1 MGRWS
6 GRVMGQK
13 GFFDLERRLAAIS
26 SKGDPLEAIKKIV
39 RWEDFRADIE
49 AMTET
54 EPEERKSNAGRKP
67 YDALLKFK
75 IVVRQSLHNL
85 SDEQTE
91 YLIRDRFS
99 FMRFLDLEIEDPVP
113 DATTIWLFREALME
127 GGLIDRLFARFGQ
140 HLEAAGYIA
149 RGGQIIDATIV
160 SVPKQRNTKE
170 ENEAIKAGKTP
181 EGWEQRPAK
190 NAQKDKDARWTKKN
204 DESFYGYK
212 NHVDVDKAHNLIRK
226 WDVTNAAVHDS
237 QKLDDV
243 LDLSN
248 TGKEVWADSA
258 YRSVQI
264 EAGLEEKGL
273 QSRIHRRAAR
283 NRPLTERQKSANTTR
298 SKVRARV
305 EHVFGH
311 QQSAMGGKIVRTI
324 GIARARFKIGM
335 MNLGYNIR
343 RLVQLERMGA
353 APAWGRAPW
362 ESVRHRAKGPPGRPP
377 ASKRSPLGTSAATA
391 RSARAEITES
401 GYCSRSPLVYPPG
414 VGRLAELPGL

>member
-1 MGRWS
+1 
-6 GRVMGQK
+6 MGQK

-75 IVVRQSLHNL
+75 IVVLQSLHNL

-170 ENEAIKAGKTP
+170 ENQAIKAGKTP

-190 NAQKDKDARWTKKN
+190 NAQKDKDARWTKKHGR
-204 DESFYGYK
+204 SYFGYK
-212 NHVDVDKAHNLIRK
+212 NHVNADARHKLIR
-226 WDVTNAAVHDS
+226 DYTVSDASEHDS
-237 QKLDDV
+237 QKFDELLSRGNTSRDV
-243 LDLSN
+243 Y
-248 TGKEVWADSA
+248 ADSA
-258 YRSVQI
+258 YRSA
-264 EAGLEEKGL
+264 ETERKLRARGFR
-273 QSRIHRRAAR
+273 SRIHKRGRR
-283 NRPLTERQKSANTTR
+283 NRPLTEAQGRANHR
-298 SKVRARV
+298 KSKVRARI
-305 EHVFGH
+305 EHVFGA
-311 QQSAMGGKIVRTI
+311 QENAPGGRLVRTI
-324 GIARARFKIGM
+324 GIVRAKVKIGLQ
-335 MNLGYNIR
+335 NLAYNIR
-343 RLVQLERMGA
+343 RLVFLERTA
-353 APAWGRAPW
+353 AA
-362 ESVRHRAKGPPGRPP
+362 
-377 ASKRSPLGTSAATA
+377 
-391 RSARAEITES
+391 
-401 GYCSRSPLVYPPG
+401 
-414 VGRLAELPGL
+414 